1 MNRGCL
7 PEINVRLAIEKGL
20 CQAGTGR
27 LGVSSDRYFE
37 QALLPKP
44 GILLPAAST
53 APSLLCAGTSLWV
66 ATVGNAWKISQHR
79 KQTGLGAVPR
89 SGSPLSCTRLLLP
102 SQEKQGGAA
111 RSQGQRKG
119 THIFPWHCQAPEL
132 AGSPEGRQSHAG

>member
-7 PEINVRLAIEKGL
+7 PEINVQLAIEKGL

-27 LGVSSDRYFE
+27 LGVSSDGYFK

-44 GILLPAAST
+44 ATLLLAAST
-53 APSLLCAGTSLWV
+53 APSLLCAGISVWV
-66 ATVGNAWKISQHR
+66 AAVRNAWKISQHR
-79 KQTGLGAVPR
+79 KETGLGAVPR
-89 SGSPLSCTRLLLP
+89 SGSPLSCT

-119 THIFPWHCQAPEL
+119 SHTDPWHCQAPEL
-132 AGSPEGRQSHAG
+132 AGLPEGWQSHAG